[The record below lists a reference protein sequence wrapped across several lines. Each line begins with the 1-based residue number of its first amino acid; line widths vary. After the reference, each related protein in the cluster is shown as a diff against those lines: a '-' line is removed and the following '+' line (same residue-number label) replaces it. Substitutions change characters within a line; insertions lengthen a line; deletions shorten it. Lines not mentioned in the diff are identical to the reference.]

1 MKTKSYSLQR
11 TVKMLRI
18 LERLN
23 KKRDVNKIHITNM
36 TPLLIYRYYK
46 EIKKTI

>member
-23 KKRDVNKIHITNM
+23 KKRDVNKIHITNIN
-36 TPLLIYRYYK
+36 T
-46 EIKKTI
+46 TIDLQILQRN